1 MAISLQDLLDDGNDS
16 MREQAA
22 TNRIPYDVFTM
33 RELIT
38 PQYRVDVTS
47 KDDVEWSN
55 WVGEHEGK
63 RKRHR
68 PSTKEKLLSSVVKRA
83 LSGEQVRAVGSGHS
97 HSNVPEP
104 PDDYIDLNPGGPN
117 RRGRG
122 PDSPGT
128 EEGGINATLDNKN
141 YSWLRRESVLQQD
154 GQLDNSHTVEHLKRL
169 EAGTILR
176 RLNRHILH
184 PNGFAL
190 ENMGSFDGQTIAG
203 AVNTST
209 HGTGVQ
215 LGSISDSVRSVEIA
229 TVPESEAGGPIV
241 RMYRIEPTDGI
252 TDRRSFE
259 ADTSDHE
266 MELIQDDDVFRSVVV
281 GYGCLGVVYAYTME
295 VTDNYWLREETSL
308 MPWSE
313 LKAELNE
320 NGVEDFLTRDGCR
333 HVMILV
339 NTAAEQVPEDKLI
352 DSLWED
358 PGEHEDYRDPVC
370 LVRRQYKE
378 ELSLDSENVDNNRN
392 VYKPGDWDEGIAD
405 ERWPPERRK
414 TTARDVGQ
422 EVFNQLH
429 PLKPNKKKAKQIHRR
444 FFHPTHKRK
453 PFVKKKRNTAWYVAL
468 RRTRDS
474 GNLNSSEYRHP
485 EPPQPAP
492 TTEIGVALDD
502 LVDAV
507 DAVRKRVRSVKQGTE
522 IPASEKKDR
531 AIDRKVFFGAPMG
544 LRFTAPSEHF
554 LSPEFE
560 RQTAMVEVPLPVN
573 REGNETNAFSRT
585 DIPALTQDEMR
596 DWVVEPALDKIER
609 HLLDNFEARPH
620 MGKHNNVDA
629 DWLDETYEYF
639 DASNTEEVETGWY
652 QAYRRFN
659 AFGTFNNKFTD
670 EQLELHSFD
679 PGEKSAENETD
690 ETLDDDHETDTP
702 TETSTPTTRS
712 TEDRGDTAQP
722 TASDTKSSSPTE
734 ESTSVDGPGFNVLTG
749 LASAGSTA
757 WLLHRRLGKEEEL
770 SESEAG
776 EHSDDSTDET
786 ADDEAVGTKGGPTD
800 SDP

>member
-1 MAISLQDLLDDGNDS
+1 MAISLQDLFDDGNVS
-16 MREQAA
+16 MREQAEA
-22 TNRIPYDVFTM
+22 NNLPYDVFTM

-47 KDDVEWSN
+47 KGGVEWSN
-55 WVGEHEGK
+55 WVGEHEEE

-68 PSTKEKLLSSVVKRA
+68 PSTKEKLISSVVKRA

-104 PDDYIDLNPGGPN
+104 PDDYIDLNPGGPD

-122 PDSPGT
+122 PGSTGT
-128 EEGGINATLDNKN
+128 EEGGINSTLDNKN
-141 YSWLRRESVLQQD
+141 YAWLRKESDLEQD
-154 GQLDNSHTVEHLKRL
+154 GQLDESHTVEHLKRL

-209 HGTGVQ
+209 HGTGVG
-215 LGSISDSVRSVEIA
+215 LGSLADSVRSVEIA
-229 TVPESEAGGPIV
+229 TVPESEAGEPIV

-252 TDRRSFE
+252 TDRRTFE
-259 ADTSDHE
+259 SDTGDHE
-266 MELIQDDDVFRSVVV
+266 MELIQDDDIFRSVVV

-295 VTDNYWLREETSL
+295 VTDDYWLREETSL

-313 LKAELNE
+313 LKADLNK

-339 NTAAEQVPEDKLI
+339 NTAAEQVPKNKLI
-352 DSLWED
+352 DSPWED

-370 LVRRQYKE
+370 LVRRQYKY
-378 ELSLDSENVDNNRN
+378 NRDP
-392 VYKPGDWDEGIAD
+392 YKPVDWDNGIAD

-414 TTARDVGQ
+414 TTARDIGQ
-422 EVFNQLH
+422 EIVNQLH
-429 PLKPNKKKAKQIHRR
+429 PLKLNKPKAKQIHKR
-444 FFHPTHKRK
+444 FFHPTHRRK
-453 PFVKKKRNTAWYVAL
+453 PFVKKKQVTAWYVAL

-474 GNLNSSEYRHP
+474 GDKDSPEYRHP

-492 TTEIGVALDD
+492 TTEIGVQLDD

-507 DAVRKRVRSVKQGTE
+507 DAVREKVRSVEQGTD
-522 IPASEKKDR
+522 IPASEKNDR
-531 AIDRKVFFGAPMG
+531 AIGRDVFFGAPMG

-573 REGNETNAFSRT
+573 REGNETNAFWRT
-585 DIPALTQDEMR
+585 NIPALNQDEMR
-596 DWVVEPALDKIER
+596 DWVVEPALDKIES

-639 DASNTEEVETGWY
+639 DATDTEEVDTGWY
-652 QAYRRFN
+652 QAYQRFN
-659 AFGTFNNKFTD
+659 AFGTFDNKFTD
-670 EQLELHSFD
+670 EQLRLHSFS
-679 PGEKSAENETD
+679 PAEETD
-690 ETLDDDHETDTP
+690 ETPEDDHDTTAP
-702 TETSTPTTRS
+702 TETSTPTAQS
-712 TEDRGDTAQP
+712 TENDTDTP
-722 TASDTKSSSPTE
+722 TPTRTDV
-734 ESTSVDGPGFNVLTG
+734 STAADGPGFNILTG
-749 LASAGSTA
+749 LAGAGSAA
-757 WLLHRRLGKEEEL
+757 WALHRHLRKEEKVPENESKETSNDKKGETVDDGAVETD
-770 SESEAG
+770 SES
-776 EHSDDSTDET
+776 
-786 ADDEAVGTKGGPTD
+786 TD
-800 SDP
+800 SDAGN